1 MDLSVVVPAFDEA
14 RSIEPLYQR
23 LRDALEPLALD
34 WELIVVDDGSRDE
47 TFAVLT
53 ALHGRDARV
62 QGLRLSRNFGH
73 QLALLAGLR
82 EARGRAVVTMD
93 ADLQHPPEVVPE
105 LVARWRAGAAIV
117 NTVRDDATSDLPFL
131 KRFTSKLFYRIFR
144 LLSGLDLR
152 PGMADF
158 RLFDRQV
165 LEVLLAGSDHRPFF
179 RGFAAWVGFPQ
190 ADVPFRAG
198 KRLHGAS
205 RYTMGKMLRLA
216 LSGVVGFSAT
226 PLYWSLA
233 LGLMGL
239 ALSVGFGI
247 YALIVHFWLHSTLQG
262 WTSVVVLMSSL
273 MSLQFV
279 ILGILG
285 MYIGEVSQAV
295 RGRPSVVVARS
306 TRELERDPAARP
318 SSAR

>member
-1 MDLSVVVPAFDEA
+1 MDLSVVVPAFEEA
-14 RSIEPLYQR
+14 QNLGILHER
-23 LRDALEPLALD
+23 LRVALEPLALE
-34 WELIVVDDGSRDE
+34 WELIVVDDGSRDD

-53 ALHGRDARV
+53 ALHERDPRV

-82 EARGRAVVTMD
+82 VARGRAVVTMD

-105 LVARWRAGAAIV
+105 LMARWRAGAAIV
-117 NTVRDDATSDLPFL
+117 NTVRDDATSGLPFL
-131 KRFTSKLFYRIFR
+131 KRFTSRLYYRVFR
-144 LLSGLDLR
+144 VLSGLDLR

-158 RLFDRQV
+158 RLFDRRV
-165 LEVLLAGSDHRPFF
+165 LDVLLAGSDHRPFF

-198 KRLHGAS
+198 KRLHGTTG
-205 RYTMGKMLRLA
+205 YTVGKMLRLA

-233 LGLMGL
+233 LGLVGL
-239 ALSVGFGI
+239 TLSTGFGI
-247 YALIVHFWLHSTLQG
+247 YAIIAHFWLHSTLQG
-262 WTSVVVLMSSL
+262 WTSIVVLMSSL
-273 MSLQFV
+273 LSLQFV

-285 MYIGEVSQAV
+285 MYVGEISQAV
-295 RGRPSVVVARS
+295 RGRPSVVVAQS
-306 TRELERDPAARP
+306 TLEPEVTAADRQPAAR
-318 SSAR
+318 